1 MPSKALETL
10 FPALYEMENREE
22 KVTVKEREFKGT
34 PWDEGNPGFQPTQSW
49 QRWNLYF
56 SWTTRAPNM

>member
-34 PWDEGNPGFQPTQSW
+34 P
-49 QRWNLYF
+49 
-56 SWTTRAPNM
+56 